1 MNFAL
6 VSLVFLLI
14 GAAVY
19 GAIIF
24 WSGTRRM
31 WWLAVLL
38 SLPAVMGGVMSLLVG
53 DMSASSSPIFRNF
66 GWVVI
71 GQLVFGILMYRL
83 GMSKAPQDIDKDTF
97 E

>member
-19 GAIIF
+19 GVIVF

-31 WWLAVLL
+31 WWQAILP
-38 SLPAVMGGVMSLLVG
+38 SLPAAMSGVMWLLAG
-53 DMSASSSPIFRNF
+53 DMSAFSSPVFRNF

-71 GQLVFGILMYRL
+71 GQLVFGIIMYRL
-83 GMSKAPQDIDKDTF
+83 GMSRAPQNIDKDIF